1 MKFPSARESSW
12 YVIQS
17 NPRREAFVRGRI
29 EDLGCEAFLPL
40 MAERKPGR
48 RRATVGPL
56 FPAYLFARLSAT
68 DLARV
73 RWTQG
78 IRRVL
83 GNGQRP
89 LPVEDAAVDL
99 IRSRADRTG
108 KVRLGLDLRRG
119 DSVKILDGPFAG
131 LTGMLE
137 RSGVSPDQRVN
148 VLLEVFHRCTRVEM
162 PAHAIA
168 GLAGA

>member
-1 MKFPSARESSW
+1 MKESRW

-17 NPRREAFVRGRI
+17 NPRKETFVRGRI
-29 EDLGCEAFLPL
+29 EDLGCEVFLPL

-48 RRATVGPL
+48 RRATLGPL
-56 FPAYLFARLSAT
+56 FSAYLFARLSAT
-68 DLARV
+68 DLPRI

-78 IRRVL
+78 VRRIL
-83 GNGQRP
+83 GNSQRP
-89 LPVEDAAVDL
+89 LPVEDAVVDV

-108 KVRLGLDLRRG
+108 KVRLGLGLRRG
-119 DSVKILDGPFAG
+119 DRVKILDGPFAG

-137 RSGVSPDQRVN
+137 LPAMSPGQRVN
-148 VLLEVFHRCTRVEM
+148 VLLEVFTRLTRVEM
-162 PAHAIA
+162 PADAIA